1 LSDFDIRDIRFGE
14 DVTAEDVAGDLEF
27 LDDWE
32 ERYRY
37 IIDLG
42 KQLPAMPEALRTEEH
57 FVRGCQ
63 SQVWLV
69 TDFDADAGKLYLG
82 VDSDALIVRGL
93 AAIVLTALNRRT
105 PEQVVGY
112 DMDGYFERLDLI
124 RHLSLTRGNGLRSM
138 VARIKH
144 EAEQLSAATPHP

>member
-1 LSDFDIRDIRFGE
+1 MSDFDIRNIHLGDT
-14 DVTAEDVAGDLEF
+14 VTADDVIEDLEF

-42 KQLPAMPEALRTEEH
+42 KQIPSMPEALRTEER

-69 TDFDADAGKLYLG
+69 TEYDQAEDRLYLA
-82 VDSDALIVRGL
+82 VESDALIVRGL
-93 AAIVLTALNRRT
+93 AAMVLIALNRKT
-105 PEQVVGY
+105 PAEVAAY
-112 DMDGYFERLDLI
+112 DMEAFFERVDLI
-124 RHLSLTRGNGLRSM
+124 RHLSPTRGNGLRSM
-138 VARIKH
+138 VARVKH
-144 EAEQLSAATPHP
+144 EASALAA